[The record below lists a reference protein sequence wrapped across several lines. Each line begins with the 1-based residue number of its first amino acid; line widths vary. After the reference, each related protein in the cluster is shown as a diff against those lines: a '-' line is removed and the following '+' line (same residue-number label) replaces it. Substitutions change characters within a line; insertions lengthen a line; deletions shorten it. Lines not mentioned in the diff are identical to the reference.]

1 MPLPAAQQRIFF
13 GGLIADGRAD
23 KELLVEDLGCLEM
36 AGGWAQ
42 GARRQDWG
50 PDEGGWGELG
60 SFCPAIADWASWVGP
75 AAWLAQGRFVQLR
88 IHTRWLRQSARRC
101 KDVAI
106 LPRDRS
112 DKQNSE

>member
-1 MPLPAAQQRIFF
+1 MPLPTAQQRIFF

-88 IHTRWLRQSARRC
+88 IHTRWLRQSARR
-101 KDVAI
+101 
-106 LPRDRS
+106 
-112 DKQNSE
+112 